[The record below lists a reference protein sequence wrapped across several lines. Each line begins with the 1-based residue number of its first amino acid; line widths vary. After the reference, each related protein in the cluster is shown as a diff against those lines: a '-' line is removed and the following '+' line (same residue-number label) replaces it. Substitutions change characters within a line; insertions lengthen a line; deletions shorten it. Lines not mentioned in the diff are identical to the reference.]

1 LSGLLALLNLL
12 ASLGFGLINPFSE
25 CCFVLLKKWLDY
37 LSIDSLCSFSLR
49 DQKVGEEAKTNPF
62 VERNHV
68 KNERDESLG
77 DIDNGKK

>member
-1 LSGLLALLNLL
+1 
-12 ASLGFGLINPFSE
+12 
-25 CCFVLLKKWLDY
+25 VLLKKWLDY
-37 LSIDSLCSFSLR
+37 LFIDSLCSFSLR